1 MLAMVRAR
9 WYGFVRTFPF
19 WGALLALFAFAV
31 FSARYTPWQEG
42 VGCWGVLSIFQ
53 SMPVLAYLLVLLC
66 CLWFVSATTFDEKED
81 ALVNLLVGPES
92 RRDYVVAA
100 MICFCLQFLCATA
113 AFLAGFAVGTVLT
126 GQPLSLGAEFAPT
139 FLARWLASFAVAL
152 GYGALLLL
160 LAVAI
165 RRSAAVVIAAFV
177 VLFGVVEQAVFRF
190 GRVAP
195 GGLPS
200 RGALEKLSLY
210 GQVETLC
217 DGDVPT
223 IGATVFAL
231 VLAAAFTA
239 LAVAVLRRR
248 RA

>member
-1 MLAMVRAR
+1 MLSMVRAR
-9 WYGFVRTFPF
+9 WYGFVRTLPF
-19 WGALLALFAFAV
+19 WSSLGLLFVIASISAGSFIQGQSASAGDLLGVFQAV
-31 FSARYTPWQEG
+31 PVAPYL
-42 VGCWGVLSIFQ
+42 VICLS
-53 SMPVLAYLLVLLC
+53 
-66 CLWFVSATTFDEKED
+66 CLWLVSATTFDEKED

-139 FLARWLASFAVAL
+139 VLARWLASFAVAL

-160 LAVAI
+160 LTVAI